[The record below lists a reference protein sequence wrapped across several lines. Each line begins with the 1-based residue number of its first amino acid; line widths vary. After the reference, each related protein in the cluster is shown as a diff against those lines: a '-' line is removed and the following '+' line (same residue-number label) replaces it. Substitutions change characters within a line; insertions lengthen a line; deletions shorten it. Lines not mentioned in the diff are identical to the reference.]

1 MRRWSTGL
9 PAEFVPKVFGDWA
22 ERQVPDARTI
32 WAFRE
37 RLKQEG
43 IHDFLF
49 RQFNKHL
56 EKSRFRANGGQ
67 IVDATFQEVPVQ
79 HNTPE
84 EKQKIQE
91 TGEAPEEWT
100 ARKKAHKDVDARW
113 TKKRNCL
120 HYGYKNHINIDRRHK
135 FIREYC
141 VTSAQVHDSQCFT
154 EMLNNRATS
163 RKVWADSAYMSAANI
178 LEVEKKKLVPLIN
191 EKGHRGHTLT
201 DAKKQENRQKSRIR
215 CRVEHVFGLMNK
227 VALGSR
233 KIYTVGL
240 VRAKVKVCFKNLAYN
255 ILRLTILMRPTG
267 KLRTY

>member
-1 MRRWSTGL
+1 M
-9 PAEFVPKVFGDWA
+9 
-22 ERQVPDARTI
+22 
-32 WAFRE
+32 
-37 RLKQEG
+37 KQEG

-56 EKSRFRANGGQ
+56 EKSGFRATGGQ

-100 ARKKAHKDVDARW
+100 AKKKAHKDMDARW

-141 VTSAQVHDSQCFT
+141 VISAQVHDSQCFT
-154 EMLNNRATS
+154 EMVDERAVQHRVKFGQTVRTCPLRTFWKS
-163 RKVWADSAYMSAANI
+163 
-178 LEVEKKKLVPLIN
+178 KKRNGALSLTKRAIVVPHL
-191 EKGHRGHTLT
+191 LT
-201 DAKKQENRQKSRIR
+201 QKSKKIARNPG
-215 CRVEHVFGLMNK
+215 F
-227 VALGSR
+227 VAVSSM
-233 KIYTVGL
+233 
-240 VRAKVKVCFKNLAYN
+240 FLA
-255 ILRLTILMRPTG
+255 
-267 KLRTY
+267 